1 MLMLV
6 AALIRKKSKGL
17 KISQGSCNIDFRKIN
32 GFFFGATIMRMV
44 LLLINLE
51 TYDLILFCRDF
62 LSKHED
68 THIKLIIT

>member
-6 AALIRKKSKGL
+6 AELMRKKSKGL
-17 KISQGSCNIDFRKIN
+17 KVSQGSCNIDFRKIS
-32 GFFFGATIMRMV
+32 GFFFGAAIIRMV

-51 TYDLILFCRDF
+51 TYDLISFCRDF

-68 THIKLIIT
+68 TDLKLIIT